1 MDVITI
7 LGVVGTGLIL
17 VGFVGNRLSYWNA
30 VSRTYVILNS
40 LGSSVLIY
48 YSWYIESYP
57 FVVLNCV
64 WFVSSLNGLLRR
76 KK

>member
-30 VSRTYVILNS
+30 VSRTYVILNR

-57 FVVLNCV
+57 FVVLNVV
-64 WFVSSLNGLLRR
+64 WLLFSLKDLFRS
-76 KK
+76 K